1 MRRRFHASD
10 APSTSSLKSP
20 CIPCIS
26 NLPYIPM
33 KERSTATNQEWQPD
47 YPDQAVRVHIDST
60 LMGSF
65 PCYPLFGHNTIFPVQ
80 DFKMGNMHDL
90 IEINLISM
98 PLKIGY
104 INTISYWP
112 WELLGVRSVGAF
124 GVYHVNLSQYHA
136 STKKEWRKK
145 EEMQQKEGLSYVMVY
160 MVVIARSQNS

>member
-1 MRRRFHASD
+1 
-10 APSTSSLKSP
+10 
-20 CIPCIS
+20 
-26 NLPYIPM
+26 M

-47 YPDQAVRVHIDST
+47 YPDQAVRVHTDNT

-104 INTISYWP
+104 INTISY
-112 WELLGVRSVGAF
+112 
-124 GVYHVNLSQYHA
+124 
-136 STKKEWRKK
+136 
-145 EEMQQKEGLSYVMVY
+145 
-160 MVVIARSQNS
+160 